1 MRPNILVSVG
11 GLPKSG
17 KNYLAFTFPDPMV
30 VYCFNG
36 GAEFVRGKY
45 FADKKI
51 DIVNFTLPIIEST
64 DMIWAAP
71 VWQEFYQ
78 GYKKAA
84 MSEKYQTLVLDT
96 GTEIENICQQA
107 VLEDAMDV
115 AAEKGREKEKLATT
129 EYLARNLKM
138 KALFDLARNEGLNL
152 VILNYLREK
161 WVREKGEKTASNT
174 GELVL
179 DGWQRTETQADV
191 NITMTTKTKMVI
203 ENKRQVEKTIMVAT
217 IKSCRFDR
225 DLAGKMFEDTTYD
238 ELVALMFEE

>member
-1 MRPNILVSVG
+1 MIPNILVSIS

-17 KNYLAFTFPDPMV
+17 KNYLAFTFPDPTKV
-30 VYCFNG
+30 FCFNG
-36 GAEFVRGKY
+36 GAEFVRAKY

-51 DIVNFTLPIIEST
+51 EIANYTLPIIEST
-64 DMIWAAP
+64 DMVWAAP

-78 GYKKAA
+78 AYKKDAL
-84 MSEKYQTLVLDT
+84 EGKFQTLILDT
-96 GTEIENICQQA
+96 GTEIENVCQQA
-107 VLEDAMDV
+107 VLEDAMEV
-115 AAEKGREKEKLATT
+115 ASDRGKDKTKLATT

-138 KALFDLARNEGLNL
+138 KALFDLTRIQGVNL
-152 VILNYLREK
+152 VMLNYLREK
-161 WVREKGEKTASNT
+161 WVKEKGEKTATNT

-191 NITMTTKTKMVI
+191 NIEMSTKAKAG
-203 ENKRQVEKTIMVAT
+203 KTVMVAT

-225 DLAGKMFEDTTYD
+225 DLAGKSFEDTNYD